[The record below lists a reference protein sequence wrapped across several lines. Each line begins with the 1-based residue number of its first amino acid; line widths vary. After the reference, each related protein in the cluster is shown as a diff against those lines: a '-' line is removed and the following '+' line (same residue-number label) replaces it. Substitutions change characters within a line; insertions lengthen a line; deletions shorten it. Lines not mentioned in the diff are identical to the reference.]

1 MKKLFEAKKAM
12 FFTLIA
18 ILIIGL
24 LVLTFSTKIDIKIKG
39 HLPVLER
46 RIIAVNTFVH
56 DIENTYLE
64 RMLRISTLSAFNA
77 LRANQRF
84 RAEHSNYIPL
94 ITSDNYSKTAY
105 LNEIK
110 PPLKEHKSSPNE
122 YRI

>member
-1 MKKLFEAKKAM
+1 MAIDDLLKNIRYKPQIHIPEDG
-12 FFTLIA
+12 TLHTD
-18 ILIIGL
+18 LYGQR
-24 LVLTFSTKIDIKIKG
+24 
-39 HLPVLER
+39 H
-46 RIIAVNTFVH
+46 
-56 DIENTYLE
+56 
-64 RMLRISTLSAFNA
+64 ISINDA